1 MSEAAPPS
9 AVANAAGVRIAVV
22 TGASSGIGE
31 ATARLLA
38 SNGWRCVLVAR
49 REDRLRV
56 LADEIEGEVEVCD
69 VADRAAVEA
78 MAARVLERHP
88 AVHLL
93 VNNAGMPA
101 RGTFLAVDLDLVER
115 VIGVNYLGGVWCTRA
130 LLPGLRWAAA
140 GAGAHVVNVVS
151 VAGTTAFAP
160 AGAYS
165 ASKHAQLAFSRS
177 LTSAL
182 SGTGIAVHA
191 VLPGF
196 VETEGFPQKGV
207 LKSRLLGRFVIQPP
221 RVAEAIVDAVEKGK
235 REVTVP
241 WFPYRLVSVLQALA
255 PGLIGR
261 FAGMSDYRPGSV
273 PEAPASD

>member
-1 MSEAAPPS
+1 MSGAHPPGEADAT
-9 AVANAAGVRIAVV
+9 GVRIAVV

-38 SNGWRCVLVAR
+38 RKGWHCVLVAR
-49 REDRLRV
+49 REDRLRA
-56 LADEIEGEVEVCD
+56 LADELGAEVELCD
-69 VADRAAVEA
+69 VGDRDAVDA

-101 RGTFLAVDLDLVER
+101 RGTFLAVDPDLVRR
-115 VIGVNYLGGVWCTRA
+115 VIEVNYLGGVWCTRA
-130 LLPGLRWAAA
+130 LLPGLRWAASA
-140 GAGAHVVNVVS
+140 GTSAHVVNLVS
-151 VAGTTAFAP
+151 IAGTAAFAP
-160 AGAYS
+160 AGAYA

-177 LTSAL
+177 LTATL
-182 SGTGIAVHA
+182 RGTGIDVHT

-207 LKSRLLGRFVIQPP
+207 LRSRLLGRFVIQPP
-221 RVAEAIVDAVEKGK
+221 RVAEALVGAVEKGK

-241 WFPYRLVSVLQALA
+241 WFPYRPVSILQALA
-255 PGLIGR
+255 PGLIAR
-261 FAGMSDYRPGSV
+261 FSGMSDYRPGSV
-273 PEAPASD
+273 

>member
-1 MSEAAPPS
+1 
-9 AVANAAGVRIAVV
+9 V

-38 SNGWRCVLVAR
+38 KKGWLCVLVAR
-49 REDRLRV
+49 REERLRV
-56 LADEIEGEVEVCD
+56 LAGELGAEFELCD
-69 VADRAAVEA
+69 VADRDAVEA
-78 MAARVLERHP
+78 MAARILERHP

-93 VNNAGMPA
+93 VNNAGMAA
-101 RGTFLAVDLDLVER
+101 RGSYLVVDPDLIRR
-115 VIGVNYLGGVWCTRA
+115 VMEVNYLGGVWCTRA
-130 LLPGLRWAAA
+130 LLPGLRAAEA
-140 GAGAHVVNVVS
+140 GSAHVVNLVS

-160 AGAYS
+160 AGAYA

-177 LTSAL
+177 LAAVL
-182 SGTGIAVHA
+182 RGNGVAVHS

-221 RVAEAIVDAVEKGK
+221 RVAEAVLRAVEKGK

-241 WFPYRLVSVLQALA
+241 WFPYRPISVVQAIA
-255 PGLIGR
+255 PGLIAR
-261 FAGMSDYRPGSV
+261 FSGMSDYRPGSV
-273 PEAPASD
+273 

>member
-1 MSEAAPPS
+1 
-9 AVANAAGVRIAVV
+9 VV

-38 SNGWRCVLVAR
+38 RKGWRCILVAR
-49 REDRLRV
+49 REDRLLA
-56 LADEIEGEVEVCD
+56 LADELGAEVELCD
-69 VADRAAVEA
+69 VGDRGAVDA

-101 RGTFLAVDLDLVER
+101 RGTFLAVDPDLVAR
-115 VIGVNYLGGVWCTRA
+115 VMEVNYLGGVWCTRA
-130 LLPGLRWAAA
+130 LLPGLRWAASA
-140 GAGAHVVNVVS
+140 GASAHVVNLVS
-151 VAGTTAFAP
+151 VAGTAAFAP
-160 AGAYS
+160 AGAYA

-177 LTSAL
+177 LSASL
-182 SGTGIAVHA
+182 RGTGIAVHT

-207 LKSRLLGRFVIQPP
+207 LRSRLLGRFVIQPP
-221 RVAEAIVDAVEKGK
+221 QVAEAIVAAVEKGK

-241 WFPYRLVSVLQALA
+241 WFPYRLVSILQALA

-261 FAGMSDYRPGSV
+261 FSGMSDYRPGSV
-273 PEAPASD
+273 